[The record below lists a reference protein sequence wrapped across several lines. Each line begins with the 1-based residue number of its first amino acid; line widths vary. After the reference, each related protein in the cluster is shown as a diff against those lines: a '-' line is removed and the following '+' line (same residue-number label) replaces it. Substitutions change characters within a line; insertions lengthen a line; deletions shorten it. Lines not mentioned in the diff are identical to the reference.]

1 MTYVRHFYRS
11 CTAIIVAGY
20 SGRVWRYFLIL
31 GGILS
36 LGLGTLGIL
45 LPGLPTTPFVLLA
58 AGLFVR
64 SSDRLYRKLLQSR
77 LYGRYLQRYMEKRGM
92 SRRMKLYA
100 LGSMWLM
107 ISLSLYLIRTA
118 TGDALLLLAGVTGTA
133 AMLFLVRTVE

>member
-1 MTYVRHFYRS
+1 MIDAV
-11 CTAIIVAGY
+11 Y
-20 SGRVWRYFLIL
+20 STRVWRYLLIL

-36 LGLGTLGIL
+36 LGLGTIGIL

-64 SSDRLYRKLLQSR
+64 SSDTLYRRLMASR

-100 LGSMWLM
+100 LVSMWLM
-107 ISLSLYLIRTA
+107 ISLSIYLIQSR
-118 TGDALLLLAGVTGTA
+118 TGDIIVALAGICGTVA
-133 AMLFLVRTVE
+133 TLFLVRTVE